1 MKMPPNYG
9 PKYTQGFEQVFADL
23 AARKKLA
30 FVPFF
35 LERVAL
41 KPGLIQAD
49 GIHPTAPAQPL
60 MLESVWQ
67 TLEKQ
72 LQRR

>member
-1 MKMPPNYG
+1 M
-9 PKYTQGFEQVFADL
+9 
-23 AARKKLA
+23 
-30 FVPFF
+30 PFF

-60 MLESVWQ
+60 MLESVWP
-67 TLEKQ
+67 TLQKQ
-72 LQRR
+72 LLRR